1 MKMDSPST
9 HRPLFLHT
17 SNRFLKRN
25 HPRDRRETGLRIKV
39 SFYRRDCGTKRIN
52 RIMNS
57 QLIPLNVSI
66 RKDQLEQK
74 RKQQKE
80 QINKRWNEKRF
91 YTNPEPSDKRSAFR
105 DNYISSAYA
114 KVRTN
119 QTHMKND
126 MVHATHTSPYTKSN

>member
-1 MKMDSPST
+1 
-9 HRPLFLHT
+9 
-17 SNRFLKRN
+17 
-25 HPRDRRETGLRIKV
+25 
-39 SFYRRDCGTKRIN
+39 
-52 RIMNS
+52 MNS

-105 DNYISSAYA
+105 DKHISSAYA
-114 KVRTN
+114 KVLSN
-119 QTHMKND
+119 QSRMKD
-126 MVHATHTSPYTKSN
+126 DVVHATNTSPYTKSN